1 MTQEYWMCH
10 VSYRGHGSRGVL
22 VDSLYL
28 LLARPEVPPS
38 SRLAAAIRKDITKWE
53 VQHGA
58 SVS

>member
-1 MTQEYWMCH
+1 
-10 VSYRGHGSRGVL
+10 L